1 MSTDRVRD
9 YDNIRRF
16 LTPSIPLRETHMQ
29 YGIDLD
35 IKQRQDSDLSCF
47 VRHIAFRYAS
57 TLGNSSYDSCIMA
70 I

>member
-1 MSTDRVRD
+1 MLTDRVRD

-35 IKQRQDSDLSCF
+35 IKQRQHSDISCF
-47 VRHIAFRYAS
+47 VRHVAFRYTA
-57 TLGNSSYDSCIMA
+57 TLGNNNTCTC
-70 I
+70 